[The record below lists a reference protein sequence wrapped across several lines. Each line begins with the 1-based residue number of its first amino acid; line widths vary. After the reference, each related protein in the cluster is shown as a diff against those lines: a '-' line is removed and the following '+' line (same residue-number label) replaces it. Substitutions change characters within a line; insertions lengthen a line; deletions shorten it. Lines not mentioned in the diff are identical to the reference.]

1 MASVHPCKHA
11 SVMKKVI
18 ERMGAA
24 AGAEQRRALST
35 DEPASSGST
44 AAGGKKRRWLG
55 LRKSSAAGTKGATEE
70 ANDKEKELEEDGLQV
85 DFYLVIVRSPLF
97 QLNLPSSA
105 LLTCRLNDSLQ
116 FLKFI
121 AS

>member
-24 AGAEQRRALST
+24 AGAEQRRALSS

-85 DFYLVIVRSPLF
+85 DFYLVIVRSPLLE
-97 QLNLPSSA
+97 LNLSSSA
-105 LLTCRLNDSLQ
+105 LLTRRLNDSLQ